1 MGVHRGTKSYTIVIG
16 ERGQAS
22 LSRGK
27 GCIEIAKEKA
37 LPRSFVYFVDA
48 KTGEKKCMP
57 KKMPG
62 FGFSRPLLVECLE
75 TIASESPLITI
86 KRGYGV
92 SHVQTLENGG
102 LEVTLD
108 DVSNTTLS
116 ATHVIGADGKWS
128 SVRNSYQSLSEQG
141 EIEECKSFGV
151 HMMAKIPEGWKNDGA
166 YVIRPS
172 PECKFYVI
180 AAPLATGELSISMVC
195 HKDTLERYSFLEP
208 PKYENG
214 KVNNWEGEY
223 SALPSTEANKS
234 LLSKQLADLFEK
246 ELPAFYKM
254 IGADAFDTARINRYV
269 SWFHVKGDVED
280 VSYSTSDGKVT
291 LIGDAAH
298 AITPSMGEG
307 CNTAMESATKLI
319 DSVVAEMQTLKTSQ
333 CTSEILSKAFINY
346 GKSRPKDTIPIQQKS
361 AAASNTMR

>member
-1 MGVHRGTKSYTIVIG
+1 MGVHRGTKSFSIVIG

-37 LPRSFVYFVDA
+37 LPRSFIYFVDA
-48 KTGEKKCMP
+48 KTGEKKCIP

-62 FGFSRPLLVECLE
+62 LGFSRPLLVECLE

-86 KRGYGV
+86 KRGNGV

-151 HMMAKIPEGWKNDGA
+151 HMMAKIPEGWKNDGT

-172 PECKFYVI
+172 PECKFYVV
-180 AAPLATGELSISMVC
+180 AAPLPTGELSISMVC
-195 HKDTLERYSFLEP
+195 YKDTLERYSFLEP

-214 KVNNWEGEY
+214 KTWEGEY
-223 SALPSTEANKS
+223 SALPSTEASNR
-234 LLSKQLADLFEK
+234 LLSEQLADLFEK

-254 IGADAFDTARINRYV
+254 IGSDAFNTARVNRYV
-269 SWFHVKGDVED
+269 SWFHIKGDVED
-280 VSYSTSDGKVT
+280 VSYSTSNGKVT

-298 AITPSMGEG
+298 AITPSLGEG

-319 DSVVAEMQTLKTSQ
+319 DSVVAEMKRLKTSQ

-346 GKSRPKDTIPIQQKS
+346 GTSRPKDTIPIQQKS